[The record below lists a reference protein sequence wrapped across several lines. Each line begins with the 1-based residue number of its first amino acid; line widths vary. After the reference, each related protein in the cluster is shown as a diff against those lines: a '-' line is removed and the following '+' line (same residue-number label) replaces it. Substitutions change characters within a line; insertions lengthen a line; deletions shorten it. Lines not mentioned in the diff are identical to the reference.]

1 MRSLSNLILVL
12 FVLICWSCD
21 ENNAPSPQPT
31 VNLDC
36 NDHQEVCDLNVA
48 TAKFGLSLMQQ
59 LHQEQPDK
67 NIIISPVSIATALS
81 MTTNGARGVTKEEM
95 LKTMKVDT
103 WSQEQLNA
111 AYQDFL
117 TTVPSADPKVT
128 LNIANSIWYKEGL
141 PVKSA
146 FVEKNQTFYNSE
158 VTALDFSDPSA
169 KNTINGWVND
179 KTEGL
184 INKIVD
190 QIPPQM
196 VMYLINAVY
205 FKGDWLRPF
214 DTKMTGK
221 RPFNL
226 ADGSTV
232 EVDMMNKGQVR
243 LPYLATQDFQAVDLA
258 YGDSVFSMTLILPNQ
273 GVAMDQI
280 IDGFDDTFWQE
291 RNWQFA
297 NREVLFSMPKFKLEY
312 ETSLNETLKAIGMPT
327 AFDAN
332 MADFRDIAEA
342 ELFIDQ
348 VKHKTFIEVNEEGT
362 EAAAVTSIGV
372 GTTSVPQ
379 YPIVVLDR
387 PFVLVIRENRLG
399 SVLFV
404 GKVMNPEG
412 DE

>member
-1 MRSLSNLILVL
+1 MRSLSNLIFILL
-12 FVLICWSCD
+12 TLSCWSCNE
-21 ENNAPSPQPT
+21 ENSPSPQPAI
-31 VNLDC
+31 NLTC
-36 NDHQEVCDLNVA
+36 TDHQEVCDLNAA
-48 TAKFGLSLMQQ
+48 TAQFGLSLMQQ
-59 LHQEQPDK
+59 LHEEQPDE

-95 LKTMKVDT
+95 LTTMKVDT

-141 PVKSA
+141 PVKNT
-146 FVEKNQTFYNSE
+146 FVEQNQTFFDSE
-158 VTALDFSDPSA
+158 VNALDFSDPAA
-169 KNTINGWVND
+169 KDAINGWVND

-184 INKIVD
+184 INKIVE

-214 DTKMTGK
+214 DPEMTEE

-232 EVDMMNKGQVR
+232 DVDMMNKGKVR
-243 LPYLATQDFQAVDLA
+243 LPYLATEDFQAVDLA
-258 YGDSVFSMTLILPNQ
+258 YGDSVFSMTLVLPNQ

-291 RNWQFA
+291 RNWQFV
-297 NREVLFSMPKFKLEY
+297 NREVFFAMPKFKLEY
-312 ETSLNETLKAIGMPT
+312 ETSLNETLKALGMPT
-327 AFDAN
+327 AFSEN

-342 ELFIDQ
+342 QLFIDE

-362 EAAAVTSIGV
+362 EAAAVTSVGV

-379 YPIVVLDR
+379 YPYVILDR
-387 PFVLVIRENRLG
+387 PFILVIRENQLG

-404 GKVMNPEG
+404 GKVMNPKG